1 MTEPPPPPLT
11 SDPTNV
17 LLIRRLL
24 ALSWAYRARCLLV
37 LVLQVVLLVLGLAGL
52 GFIGIGIDFINQELG
67 QGSQSPR
74 WPFGVAPPNAWTHTQ
89 VIFAIG
95 GAVLAMAMIR
105 NVVNY
110 FNAIAVARLIQEIII
125 ALRSQVYDKLQ
136 RLSFRFFDANASG
149 SLINRVTGDVQSVRM
164 FVDGVLMQSV
174 IMLLSLAIYLAYMIS
189 LHPSLALA
197 CLLPVPLLYLAT
209 STFSRWVRP
218 AYAANREHYDKMVLT
233 LSESVQG
240 VQVTKAF
247 AREAEERA
255 KFADVNRTV
264 LTQQRSIFW
273 RVSMFSPVVETIN
286 LAIIVI
292 LIAFGGRLV
301 SENEISIGDFVVFLA
316 LLQQFCGQV
325 SSIAGIAN
333 NIQQSLIGAR
343 RVFEVLDAPIEVQ
356 TPPDPLRPETIR
368 GAIRFEDVSFHY
380 RAGEPVLNGVDFQA
394 EPGQCI
400 AILGTTGSGKSTL
413 MSLIPRFYDP
423 IGGRVLIDGIDIKRL
438 PVDFL
443 RRQIG
448 LVFQESFLFSS
459 TIAANIAFGHPEATR
474 EQIERAARIAAAH
487 GFISEQPK
495 GYDTILGE
503 SGVNLSGGQR
513 QRLAIARA
521 VLLEPRV
528 LLLDDPTTA
537 IDPETEHEI
546 LEAMDN
552 AIAGRTTF
560 VIAHRLSTLRRAD
573 IVLVLEDGRIVE
585 RGTHDELM
593 RAGGHYLAVARAQLV
608 DEESRK
614 ILGAGPAT

>member
-1 MTEPPPPPLT
+1 
-11 SDPTNV
+11 
-17 LLIRRLL
+17 
-24 ALSWAYRARCLLV
+24 
-37 LVLQVVLLVLGLAGL
+37 
-52 GFIGIGIDFINQELG
+52 
-67 QGSQSPR
+67 
-74 WPFGVAPPNAWTHTQ
+74 
-89 VIFAIG
+89 
-95 GAVLAMAMIR
+95 
-105 NVVNY
+105 
-110 FNAIAVARLIQEIII
+110 
-125 ALRSQVYDKLQ
+125 
-136 RLSFRFFDANASG
+136 
-149 SLINRVTGDVQSVRM
+149 VRM
-164 FVDGVLMQSV
+164 FVDGVLMQSA
-174 IMLLSLAIYLAYMIS
+174 IMVLSLALYLAFMLS
-189 LHPSLALA
+189 LHASLAMV
-197 CLLPVPLLYLAT
+197 CLLPVPLLYLMT

-233 LSESVQG
+233 LSEGVQG

-247 AREAEERA
+247 TREAEERA
-255 KFADVNRTV
+255 KFAAVNRMV
-264 LTQQRSIFW
+264 LTQQHGIFW
-273 RVSMFSPVVETIN
+273 RVSLFTPAVEFIN

-292 LIAFGGRLV
+292 LLGFGGWLV
-301 SENEISIGDFVVFLA
+301 AQGKISIGDFVVFFT

-356 TPPDPLRPETIR
+356 TPPDPVRPERIE
-368 GAIRFEDVSFHY
+368 GAIRFEGVSFHY
-380 RAGEPVLNGVDFQA
+380 RAGEPVLHDVSFEA
-394 EPGQCI
+394 KAGQCI
-400 AILGTTGSGKSTL
+400 AILGATGSGKSTL

-423 IGGRVLIDGIDIKRL
+423 IAGRVLVDGVDIRRL

-459 TIAANIAFGHPEATR
+459 TIAANIAFGHPEASR
-474 EQIERAARIAAAH
+474 EQIERAAGIAAAH

-521 VLLEPRV
+521 VLLEPRI

-573 IVLVLEDGRIVE
+573 LVLVLEDGRIVE

-593 RAGGHYLAVARAQLV
+593 RAGGHYLAVAHAQLV

-614 ILGAGPAT
+614 ILSAGKA

>member
-1 MTEPPPPPLT
+1 MSAPEPQPT
-11 SDPTNV
+11 SESSNL

-24 ALSWAYRARCLLV
+24 ALSWAYRARCV
-37 LVLQVVLLVLGLAGL
+37 LVLALQIALLVLGLAGL
-52 GFIGIGIDFINQELG
+52 SFIGVGIDFINHELG
-67 QGSQSPR
+67 KALRAPR
-74 WPFGVAPPNAWTHTQ
+74 WPFGLRPPLAWSHLEVT
-89 VIFAIG
+89 FAIG
-95 GAVLAMAMIR
+95 IGVLAMAAVR
-105 NVVNY
+105 NIINY

-125 ALRSQVYDKLQ
+125 SLRSQVYDKLQ

-174 IMLLSLAIYLAYMIS
+174 IMMLSLAVYLAYMLS
-189 LHPSLALA
+189 LHPVLAMT
-197 CLLPVPLLYLAT
+197 CLMPVPLLYLAT
-209 STFSRWVRP
+209 SSFSRWVRP
-218 AYAANREHYDKMVLT
+218 AYAANREHYDTMVLA
-233 LSESVQG
+233 LSEGVQG
-240 VQVTKAF
+240 MQVTKAF
-247 AREAEERA
+247 TREAEERA
-255 KFADVNRTV
+255 KFAAVNATV
-264 LTQQRSIFW
+264 LKQQHNIFW
-273 RVSMFSPVVETIN
+273 RVSLFTPTVETIN
-286 LAIIVI
+286 LAIMVI
-292 LIAFGGRLV
+292 LLAFGGWLV
-301 SENEISIGDFVVFLA
+301 AQDEISIGDFFVFFT

-343 RVFEVLDAPIEVQ
+343 RVFEVLDAPIEVE
-356 TPPDPLRPETIR
+356 TPPDPVQPERIA
-368 GAIRFEDVSFHY
+368 GAVRFEDVSFHY
-380 RAGEPVLNGVDFQA
+380 RPGEPVLHDVAFEA
-394 EPGQCI
+394 APGQCI
-400 AILGTTGSGKSTL
+400 AILGATGSGKSTL

-423 IGGRVLIDGIDIKRL
+423 IAGRVLIDGVDIRHL

-474 EQIERAARIAAAH
+474 EQIENAARIAAAH

-495 GYDTILGE
+495 GYDTVLGE

-521 VLLEPRV
+521 VLLEPRI

-560 VIAHRLSTLRRAD
+560 VIANRLSTLRRAD
-573 IVLVLEDGRIVE
+573 VILVLEDGRIVE
-585 RGTHDELM
+585 RGTHEELM
-593 RAGGHYLAVARAQLV
+593 RAGGHYLAVARAQLI
-608 DEESRK
+608 DEESRR
-614 ILGAGPAT
+614 ILGSGPAP